1 MSRYLIISV
10 LAMFVAIRICAQS
23 QVRMA
28 LPKTQTMVHNS
39 LSKSRANKSKK
50 ANVQFTIPKDLLAKM
65 FGFCGVSVSN
75 DTTGLALS
83 VDTCATKRE
92 VKKSLSEATD
102 EATDNELT
110 ALDVLNMLVPGA
122 FSDKEKEQW
131 KSLPKETRK
140 AIMDMVLTPGATQWD
155 ALNEAQKAVVHE
167 YSNGK

>member
-10 LAMFVAIRICAQS
+10 LAMFVAIPRICAQS

-39 LSKSRANKSKK
+39 LSKSRANKR
-50 ANVQFTIPKDLLAKM
+50 ANAKFTIPKDLLAKM

-75 DTTGLALS
+75 DTTGLAFA
-83 VDTCATKRE
+83 DTCATKRD
-92 VKKSLSEATD
+92 VKKSLSEATN
-102 EATDNELT
+102 NEFT

-140 AIMDMVLTPGATQWD
+140 AIMDMVLTPGVTQWD
-155 ALNEAQKAVVHE
+155 ALNEAQKAVIHE